1 MRQIKPILSMKNQF
15 NRLTLVAICAGLLS
29 TVAVRAQNPAV
40 PLTAPAPQPQW
51 ETLASAGLTLTKGNS
66 DTMLANLGVTTTKKW
81 TANEISLGASMTY
94 GEVSGVQNVN
104 NYNGNAQYNRLFS
117 ERLYGGLKLNATKDD
132 IANIDYRLTLSPLL
146 GYYFLKE
153 PATQLSAE
161 VGPSYVIEKLGATSR
176 SYAGLRLGERFEHK
190 FSDRAK
196 LWQTAEFIPQVDQ
209 FSQYLINV
217 ELGVDS
223 TITKQ
228 VSLRAVLQDNYNS
241 KPAVGR
247 KANDLRLITGIA
259 YKF

>member
-1 MRQIKPILSMKNQF
+1 MGLAVCLSNL
-15 NRLTLVAICAGLLS
+15 NLP
-29 TVAVRAQNPAV
+29 AQNATP
-40 PLTAPAPQPQW
+40 PLTAPPPQPQW

-81 TANEISLGASMTY
+81 TANEINLGASMTY

-104 NYNGNAQYNRLFS
+104 NYNGNAQYNRLFN

-132 IANIDYRLTLSPLL
+132 IADIDYRLTLSPLL

-153 PATQLSAE
+153 AATQLSAE

-176 SYAGLRLGERFEHK
+176 SYVGVRAGERFEHK

-209 FSQYLINV
+209 FSRYLINV

-223 TITKQ
+223 AITKQ

-241 KPAVGR
+241 QPAARR

>member
-1 MRQIKPILSMKNQF
+1 MKNRF
-15 NRLTLVAICAGLLS
+15 NRLTTVGLVAICAGLLS

-81 TANEISLGASMTY
+81 TANEIGLGASMTY